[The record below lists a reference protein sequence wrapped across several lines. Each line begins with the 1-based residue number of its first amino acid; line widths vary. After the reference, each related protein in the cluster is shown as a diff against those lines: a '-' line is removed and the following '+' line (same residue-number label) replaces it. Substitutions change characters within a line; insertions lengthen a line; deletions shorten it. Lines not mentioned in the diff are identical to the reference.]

1 MRILEAD
8 PELGLRVPASR
19 IRQAR
24 AQLVISFTY
33 LECGVWEVPALKN
46 DRGCLGFLVLD
57 GLVASD
63 TVLAGNVSTELFGEC
78 DVLQPRSTSRED
90 RLVRPR
96 VQWHVLDP
104 VQLAILDD
112 GFARKLIEWP
122 QVSVALLERS
132 MRQSRR
138 VSIHQALLG
147 LSPVE
152 TRLLVLFWYLAERWG
167 RVTAAGVALS
177 LKISHQLLSQLV
189 GCTRTS
195 VTTALKEVAR
205 SGRAV
210 RRPDGTWLLRGSPPD
225 ELSRP
230 RWEHHRPPAR
240 AGRRATAGIRVLPV
254 NP

>member
-1 MRILEAD
+1 VRILEAD

-19 IRQAR
+19 IGAAR
-24 AQLVISFTY
+24 AQLTISFTCM
-33 LECGVWEVPALKN
+33 ECGVWEVPALKN

-57 GLVASD
+57 GLLASD
-63 TVLAGNVSTELFGEC
+63 TVLAGSVSTALVGEG
-78 DVLQPRSTSRED
+78 DVLQPRPTPRDD
-90 RLVRPR
+90 RLVRSR
-96 VQWHVLDP
+96 VQWHVLHP

-167 RVTAAGVALS
+167 RVTSTGVALS
-177 LKISHQLLSQLV
+177 LKISHQLLGQLV
-189 GCTRTS
+189 GCTRAS
-195 VTTALKEVAR
+195 VTTALKEVTR

-210 RRPDGTWLLRGSPPD
+210 RRPDGTWLLRGAPPD

-230 RWEHHRPPAR
+230 RWEHHRPSAR
-240 AGRRATAGIRVLPV
+240 ADRHGPAGIRAVPV